1 MKRFMNKKVAAI
13 GLATGL
19 VLGGAGAAFAFFTS
33 TGTGTGSATT
43 GSASQYTVSSTAD
56 TSGDLVP
63 NHGTLTS
70 TTAGLGVVDTIPFT
84 VKNNSAGSETLDQIV
99 ISIGNS
105 TGTAPNQT
113 ETNWTAGTAVVSP
126 PEAVCG
132 SNDFSVGGAGVGDGS
147 TAGSGSFTIDHSVD
161 PTLPDDLAAGATY
174 TGSVSL
180 QMVDNALNQDQCEA
194 VTVPLFLSAS

>member
-13 GLATGL
+13 GLAAGL
-19 VLGGAGAAFAFFTS
+19 ALGMAGAAFAFFTS

-63 NHGTLTS
+63 NDGILTA
-70 TTAGLGVVDTIPFT
+70 TTAGKGVVDTVSFT
-84 VKNNSAGSETLDQIV
+84 VKNNSAGSESLNQIV
-99 ISIGNS
+99 VSVGTA

-113 ETNWTAGTAVVSP
+113 EGNWTAGTASTG
-126 PEAVCG
+126 EAVCG
-132 SNDFSVGGAGVGDGS
+132 SNDFSVGGAAEGDGV
-147 TAGSGSFTIDHSVD
+147 TAGSGAFTINHSVD
-161 PTLPDDLAAGATY
+161 PTLPDDLAGGATY
-174 TGSVSL
+174 SGSVTL
-180 QMVDNALNQDQCEA
+180 QMVDNSLNQDNCEG